1 MKRKRIAIATIAFA
15 GTVLAGILVTGSP
28 PAAPQDAG
36 EPDAAR
42 IDAVRLNTLGAA
54 NLTRQSTVEALALFE
69 QAYESDPTFTT
80 ARLNQGIALFNLQR
94 FEEALDILTA
104 LTVEIPDYT
113 RAWYNLGWTL
123 RTLGRSEEAA
133 ETFGRAAELDPNDPD
148 IHSMHGLMLFQDQRY
163 EESIAAFERALALSP
178 NHASATFGLS
188 RTYSLMRDVE
198 RAREVTARYQEI
210 QSLELSTPL
219 GMSYGEQGAYALAED
234 ASDLARRPENAI
246 EVRFEETAAARGI
259 DWTHSTS
266 GDGAIGLLGGGAC
279 VLDYDDNGSEDLFLA
294 GDNEDSGLFR
304 NSGDGNFERVDI
316 GEDLS
321 VSALGCTAGDFDND
335 GFIDLAVGNPSGVSL
350 LRNTDGG
357 GFEDV
362 SMSAGLPAPGPGGD
376 AFPLGLTFIDF
387 DHDGDLDLYVVW
399 SVNFS
404 APEGREAFMLPAD
417 VISPGNTLWRNNGN
431 GTFTDWTDE
440 TGMASF
446 GPGTGVVG
454 TDIDNDRDVD
464 FVLTGWGN
472 APEIRLNPRSG
483 VFDAFE
489 WTEQFPSAPA
499 GVVVIDFDKDSWMD
513 LAFTHWSPPGIT
525 LWRNLSGERF
535 EQAELPALDWSRGW
549 GIAALD
555 YDNDGW
561 IDLAAVGE
569 AAEVDE
575 IRVFRNRGV
584 DGFEDTTAALAL
596 SDVTPIRPRALAG
609 ADYDADGDIDLLLT
623 QNGDAP
629 LLLNND
635 GGNANSWLGVRLE
648 GLADNKSG
656 IGTKVEIFSGILR
669 QKVEV
674 HASGGY
680 LGQNALPVNF
690 GLGNN
695 DEADSVRLLWPTG
708 VPQDET
714 LLQAGQTHDL
724 LESDRRGSSCP
735 VLFCWNGETYEFVTD
750 AIGAGVVG
758 HWVAPGQRNISDPTE
773 YIKIP
778 GSSVA
783 LRDGMLSFRMAEP
796 MEELV
801 YLDQVRLLAVDHPA
815 GVEVYP
821 HEYFAAVPPFPEFE
835 VIASRDARL
844 PAGAWDDSG
853 RDVSDRL
860 RAIDRRY
867 VDGFAPGSFTGFA
880 ETHSLELDLGDID
893 TRGPVRLLMHGFIEY
908 FTATSVF
915 AAHQAGVVPI
925 LPYIEA
931 HNADGEWVR
940 VMDDL
945 GFPAGLARSMA
956 RDITGRLPEGARR
969 IRITTNLKI
978 YWDRILVDTT
988 PGDVPFRI
996 TEAPLSEASLDWL
1009 GYPLAEEGALKAD
1022 ISYVYDRVSPTGPY
1036 ARHAGA
1042 YTPFGDVRDL
1052 STDSDDMFVVFG
1064 SGEEV
1069 RMEFDPSGLPPL
1081 PDGWTRDYFFYAD
1094 GFAKD
1099 MDFYEAHSGTVEPLP
1114 YHTEEPYP
1122 YASGRTYP
1130 NTGEYLD
1137 YQLQINTRHESGAA
1151 AATWQY
1157 QYD

>member
-440 TGMASF
+440 TGWH
-446 GPGTGVVG
+446 
-454 TDIDNDRDVD
+454 R
-464 FVLTGWGN
+464 
-472 APEIRLNPRSG
+472 
-483 VFDAFE
+483 
-489 WTEQFPSAPA
+489 SAP
-499 GVVVIDFDKDSWMD
+499 VRESWGR
-513 LAFTHWSPPGIT
+513 TS
-525 LWRNLSGERF
+525 
-535 EQAELPALDWSRGW
+535 
-549 GIAALD
+549 
-555 YDNDGW
+555 
-561 IDLAAVGE
+561 
-569 AAEVDE
+569 
-575 IRVFRNRGV
+575 
-584 DGFEDTTAALAL
+584 TT
-596 SDVTPIRPRALAG
+596 
-609 ADYDADGDIDLLLT
+609 
-623 QNGDAP
+623 
-629 LLLNND
+629 
-635 GGNANSWLGVRLE
+635 
-648 GLADNKSG
+648 
-656 IGTKVEIFSGILR
+656 
-669 QKVEV
+669 
-674 HASGGY
+674 
-680 LGQNALPVNF
+680 
-690 GLGNN
+690 
-695 DEADSVRLLWPTG
+695 
-708 VPQDET
+708 
-714 LLQAGQTHDL
+714 
-724 LESDRRGSSCP
+724 
-735 VLFCWNGETYEFVTD
+735 
-750 AIGAGVVG
+750 
-758 HWVAPGQRNISDPTE
+758 
-773 YIKIP
+773 
-778 GSSVA
+778 
-783 LRDGMLSFRMAEP
+783 
-796 MEELV
+796 
-801 YLDQVRLLAVDHPA
+801 
-815 GVEVYP
+815 
-821 HEYFAAVPPFPEFE
+821 
-835 VIASRDARL
+835 
-844 PAGAWDDSG
+844 
-853 RDVSDRL
+853 
-860 RAIDRRY
+860 
-867 VDGFAPGSFTGFA
+867 
-880 ETHSLELDLGDID
+880 
-893 TRGPVRLLMHGFIEY
+893 
-908 FTATSVF
+908 TATS
-915 AAHQAGVVPI
+915 
-925 LPYIEA
+925 
-931 HNADGEWVR
+931 
-940 VMDDL
+940 
-945 GFPAGLARSMA
+945 
-956 RDITGRLPEGARR
+956 
-969 IRITTNLKI
+969 
-978 YWDRILVDTT
+978 
-988 PGDVPFRI
+988 
-996 TEAPLSEASLDWL
+996 
-1009 GYPLAEEGALKAD
+1009 
-1022 ISYVYDRVSPTGPY
+1022 IS
-1036 ARHAGA
+1036 
-1042 YTPFGDVRDL
+1042 F
-1052 STDSDDMFVVFG
+1052 
-1064 SGEEV
+1064 
-1069 RMEFDPSGLPPL
+1069 
-1081 PDGWTRDYFFYAD
+1081 
-1094 GFAKD
+1094 
-1099 MDFYEAHSGTVEPLP
+1099 
-1114 YHTEEPYP
+1114 
-1122 YASGRTYP
+1122 
-1130 NTGEYLD
+1130 
-1137 YQLQINTRHESGAA
+1137 
-1151 AATWQY
+1151 
-1157 QYD
+1157 